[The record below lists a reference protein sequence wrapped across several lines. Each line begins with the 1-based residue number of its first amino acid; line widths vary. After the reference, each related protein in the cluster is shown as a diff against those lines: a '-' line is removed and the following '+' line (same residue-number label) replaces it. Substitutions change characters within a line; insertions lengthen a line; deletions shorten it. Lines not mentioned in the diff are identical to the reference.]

1 MGQMVSMK
9 QKNGSSASKRRRVGE
24 AIEIAK
30 DYRTDVYWEGEVV
43 WRYSDWEKQSGAK
56 PELAAAI

>member
-9 QKNGSSASKRRRVGE
+9 QKNGSSASKRRRVSE

>member
-1 MGQMVSMK
+1 MK
-9 QKNGSSASKRRRVGE
+9 NKKGPKASKSHRISE

>member
-1 MGQMVSMK
+1 MK